1 MNRNAY
7 KKLTKYSYYQK
18 KKLLVKFLKDHEIN
32 Y

>member
-18 KKLLVKFLKDHEIN
+18 KLLVKFIKDHEIN